1 MSRRYKDSRR
11 KPSRATDEEENFV
24 DSLQSDQRSEA
35 ESSALSSVLP
45 IITSSQVRASAPR
58 ASMPDAGSTGMS
70 SNGGSNMR
78 GYTKKSDDIG
88 GGGSTMKDMDEYTV
102 ETNRPI
108 DSVYIYPS
116 SPKQT
121 NHRQRRNYRSGQRS
135 SVDGTASR
143 GSSVGNFSTQMSQ
156 TGSVGGIL
164 ETLGL
169 GSIGA
174 NSVISEGEDIE
185 DDTLD
190 SKRYKSRDY
199 YSRSN
204 KRSLGT
210 DQNGGPQ
217 VHIRAALVLFFLM
230 SILYGAF
237 QWISMSKTNSLL
249 LKSKQNKRAHSRHY
263 KAFAEGEDR
272 PVDKDLVGKITSI
285 REPSQV
291 SQKLAKVPKHE
302 EGPAGDLDSTTKK
315 KLYIEAAASTS
326 EKAPADTLEGI
337 DKKVEEV
344 KTALSLAVESG
355 LAGVYTKDPSH
366 ADLPFLWYVPRSGG
380 GMLKNILSNCKG
392 LILASEVG
400 ATVAKVEQ
408 TKLEIIDVGGFK
420 YLNVDTTTEVGISKA
435 KALGLASSGMA
446 NLVISPRMEEAAS
459 LFGPSTK
466 GRAFTMLRHPVE
478 RAVSMF
484 YFLKKHNVPAVA
496 SMELEDYCKSPH
508 IENNWMVRMLSDKMT
523 GDVTEDDLDTAK
535 KLLRE
540 KVVIGLLEQKEE
552 SMRRFEYHFGWR
564 YTENPQRQSACRTR
578 ILVGDYR
585 TNESSKGKVQEGGQ
599 AWSLLMWQ
607 NKLDM
612 KLYKYA
618 KALFLQQGT
627 ELFNDIP

>member
-35 ESSALSSVLP
+35 ESSALSSLLP

-58 ASMPDAGSTGMS
+58 ASMPDSHSTAMS
-70 SNGGSNMR
+70 SNGSDILH
-78 GYTKKSDDIG
+78 KKSDG
-88 GGGSTMKDMDEYTV
+88 PAKDMDEYTV

-135 SVDGTASR
+135 VGDGSGNSR
-143 GSSVGNFSTQMSQ
+143 AGSSVGNFSTQRSQ

-169 GSIGA
+169 GSFG
-174 NSVISEGEDIE
+174 ISEGDEADSA
-185 DDTLD
+185 LD
-190 SKRYKSRDY
+190 SKNTKSHSAPLDY
-199 YSRSN
+199 YSRT
-204 KRSLGT
+204 KKGRSVGT
-210 DQNGGPQ
+210 ASPGGGPQ

-237 QWISMSKTNSLL
+237 QWISMAKANSAFLRNE
-249 LKSKQNKRAHSRHY
+249 KNKRGARSRHY
-263 KAFAEGEDR
+263 KAFGEGEDR
-272 PVDKDLVGKITSI
+272 PVDEDLIGKLNAI
-285 REPSQV
+285 RDPSQV
-291 SQKLAKVPKHE
+291 SHKLAKVPKND
-302 EGPAGDLDSTTKK
+302 EGPEGDTYSTKK
-315 KLYIEAAASTS
+315 KLYVEAAITIPMA
-326 EKAPADTLEGI
+326 EKAPADALDVI
-337 DKKVEEV
+337 DKKEEEV
-344 KTALSLAVESG
+344 KTALSSAVESG
-355 LAGVYTKDPSH
+355 LAGVYSKDPNHS
-366 ADLPFLWYVPRSGG
+366 DLPFLWYVPRSGG
-380 GMLKNILSNCKG
+380 GMVKNILSNCKD
-392 LILASEVG
+392 LVVASEVG
-400 ATVAKVEQ
+400 AAVANSGNQQQLQV
-408 TKLEIIDVGGFK
+408 IDVGGHK
-420 YLNVDTTTEVGISKA
+420 YLNVDTTTEAGIVKA
-435 KALGLASSGMA
+435 KALGLAASGKA

-459 LFGPSTK
+459 LFGPSKK

-484 YFLKKHNVPAVA
+484 HFLKKHKVPAVA
-496 SMELEDYCKSPH
+496 SMELEDYCRSPH
-508 IENNWMVRMLSDKMT
+508 VENNWMVRMLSNKMA
-523 GDVTEDDLDTAK
+523 GEVSEDDLDTAK
-535 KLLRE
+535 KLMKE
-540 KVVIGLLEQKEE
+540 KMVVGLLEQKEE

-585 TNESSKGKVQEGGQ
+585 TNESAKGKVQEGGQ